1 VLDLGAL
8 SNSEARSRSNLHPK
22 AIEQPAS
29 HSGWRDFLR
38 YTRTVKRH
46 LALRWTVL
54 VALAFAASA
63 AFGQDNSSVERYAEE
78 GQAALA
84 AGRYEEA
91 ESAFEK
97 LRQLQPGMAE
107 VHANLGLIYFE
118 ERKFEEAVP
127 ALRQALKLK
136 PALAKTDNLL
146 AMSLSELGRYKEALP
161 GLEKCLRKSR
171 EAEIK
176 RMCGLELL
184 RAYTGLKRDS
194 QAVDTAMELNRLYPD
209 DGEILYQ
216 TGKIYGNFAFLTMEK
231 LAQVAPTSVWRH
243 LAAAEAHESQ
253 GSYDQ
258 AIAEYGEVLRLEPR
272 RPGVHYRI
280 GRALMGRFWQGHL
293 PDDPPAA
300 EKEFEQELQVD
311 PGNANSAYELGE
323 MRRKARQ
330 FDEAQQYF
338 DQALQHYPDFPE
350 AQLGLAA
357 VLLEKKMPDQ
367 ALVHAQRA
375 VAVDPEN
382 QVAWYRLAQIQ
393 KALGNTGAQQK
404 SLTEYRRLH
413 DRSSQQKGVEPV
425 FSPREVTKQEVD
437 PDGTQ

>member
-1 VLDLGAL
+1 
-8 SNSEARSRSNLHPK
+8 
-22 AIEQPAS
+22 
-29 HSGWRDFLR
+29 
-38 YTRTVKRH
+38 VKRH
-46 LALRWTVL
+46 LALSWIVF

-63 AFGQDNSSVERYAEE
+63 AFGQNNGSVERYAEE

-84 AGRYEEA
+84 AGRYADA
-91 ESAFEK
+91 ERTFEK
-97 LRQLQPGMAE
+97 LRQLEPGIAE

-136 PALAKTDNLL
+136 PALAKSGNLL
-146 AMSLSELGRYKEALP
+146 AMSLSELGRYGEALP
-161 GLEKCLRKSR
+161 GLEKCFRRSTDL
-171 EAEIK
+171 EIK
-176 RMCGLELL
+176 RMCGLELQ

-194 QAVDTAMELNRLYPD
+194 KAVEVAMELNRLYPD

-216 TGKIYGNFAFLTMEK
+216 TAKVYGNFAFLTMEK

-258 AIAEYGEVLRLEPR
+258 AIPEYREVLRLEPR

-280 GRALMGRFWQGHL
+280 GRALMGRFWQRHL

-300 EKEFEQELQVD
+300 EKEFEQELRLD

-338 DQALQHYPDFPE
+338 EQALEHFPDFPE
-350 AQLGLAA
+350 AQLGLSA
-357 VLLEKKMPDQ
+357 VLLEKRMPAQ

-375 VAVDPEN
+375 VAIDSEN
-382 QVAWYRLAQIQ
+382 EVAWYRLAQVQ
-393 KALGNTGAQQK
+393 KALGNTAEQQK
-404 SLTEYRRLH
+404 SLAEYRRLH
-413 DRSSQQKGVEPV
+413 DQASQQKGLEPV
-425 FSPREVTKQEVD
+425 FSPREVTKQEAD
-437 PDGTQ
+437 PNATQ

>member
-1 VLDLGAL
+1 MNWSL
-8 SNSEARSRSNLHPK
+8 AR
-22 AIEQPAS
+22 
-29 HSGWRDFLR
+29 LR
-38 YTRTVKRH
+38 LAWFFVFPLIS
-46 LALRWTVL
+46 LALPQDSGSL
-54 VALAFAASA
+54 EEKYQSAQDLLAS
-63 AFGQDNSSVERYAEE
+63 GKYVEA
-78 GQAALA
+78 QH
-84 AGRYEEA
+84 
-91 ESAFEK
+91 AFEELARLDPK
-97 LRQLQPGMAE
+97 TAE

-127 ALRQALKLK
+127 ALRQALKLR
-136 PALAKTDNLL
+136 PTLAKTDNLL

-161 GLEKCLRKSR
+161 GLEKCLRKSE

-184 RAYTGLKRDS
+184 RAFTGLKRDS
-194 QAVDTAMELNRLYPD
+194 KAVDTAMELNRLYPD

-216 TGKIYGNFAFLTMEK
+216 TAKIYGNFAFLTMEK

-258 AIAEYGEVLRLEPR
+258 AIAEYGDVLRLEPR
-272 RPGVHYRI
+272 RPGVHYRV
-280 GRALMGRFWQGHL
+280 GRALMGRFWQRHS
-293 PDDPPAA
+293 PDDPLAA
-300 EKEFEQELQVD
+300 EKEFEQELHLD

-323 MRRKARQ
+323 MHRKTRQ

-393 KALGNTGAQQK
+393 KALGNTGDEQK
-404 SLTEYRRLH
+404 SLAEYRRLH
-413 DRSSQQKGVEPV
+413 DRASQQKGLEPV

-437 PDGTQ
+437 PNSAQ

>member
-1 VLDLGAL
+1 MIRPFAL
-8 SNSEARSRSNLHPK
+8 A
-22 AIEQPAS
+22 
-29 HSGWRDFLR
+29 
-38 YTRTVKRH
+38 
-46 LALRWTVL
+46 WTVVVVL
-54 VALAFAASA
+54 VFAAASVS
-63 AFGQDNSSVERYAEE
+63 FGQDNNSIERYASE

-91 ESAFEK
+91 ERAFAK
-97 LRQLQPGMAE
+97 VLQLQPGMAE

-136 PALAKTDNLL
+136 PTLAKTDNLL
-146 AMSLSELGRYKEALP
+146 AMSLSELGRYKEAVP
-161 GLEKCLRKSR
+161 GLEKCLRRSE

-194 QAVDTAMELNRLYPD
+194 KAVEMAMELNRLYPN

-216 TGKIYGNFAFLTMEK
+216 TAKVYGNFAFLTMEK

-258 AIAEYGEVLRLEPR
+258 AIAEYREVLRLEPR

-280 GRALMGRFWQGHL
+280 GRALMGRFWQRHSQ
-293 PDDPPAA
+293 DDPPAA
-300 EKEFEQELQVD
+300 EKEFEQELQLD

-338 DQALQHYPDFPE
+338 ERALQHYPDFPE

-375 VAVDPEN
+375 VAVDAEN
-382 QVAWYRLAQIQ
+382 EVAWYRLSQIQ
-393 KALGNTGAQQK
+393 KALGNTGERQK

-413 DRSSQQKGVEPV
+413 DRGSQQKGVEPV

-437 PDGTQ
+437 PNGVQ